1 MIKINTI
8 AVMTA
13 TGFIGF
19 GFYHQQME
27 IAQQKMDIAQQKS
40 DNADLHKKIDMLV
53 DTNTITHNSL
63 MLETQNRL
71 KMGELMMGS

>member
-1 MIKINTI
+1 MSKINTI

-13 TGFIGF
+13 TGFVGF

-27 IAQQKMDIAQQKS
+27 IAQQKS

>member
-1 MIKINTI
+1 MSKINTI
-8 AVMTA
+8 AVMAA
-13 TGFIGF
+13 TGFVGF
-19 GFYHQQME
+19 GVYHQQME
-27 IAQQKMDIAQQKS
+27 NSQQKS
-40 DNADLHKKIDMLV
+40 DIADLHKKIDMLV